1 VPVANQV
8 VLRIAEHVRR
18 FPPAAVTLP
27 SGAPVTRMLIFSPGN
42 GLPLKS
48 GNFNY
53 LWRRAWKAAGVPD
66 RGRKNGNHVTRH
78 TFASELLSKG
88 LSLAKVA
95 ALLGD
100 RQEVVLGTYSHFMPG
115 DDDRARAIM
124 DVYFSPKPGA
134 FDAASACPFTGP

>member
-1 VPVANQV
+1 
-8 VLRIAEHVRR
+8 
-18 FPPAAVTLP
+18 
-27 SGAPVTRMLIFSPGN
+27 
-42 GLPLKS
+42 
-48 GNFNY
+48 
-53 LWRRAWKAAGVPD
+53 
-66 RGRKNGNHVTRH
+66 VTRH

-134 FDAASACPFTGP
+134 FGAASACPFTGP